1 LAQTGETGRS
11 ATKRAEHGPDPTGAP
26 TVESPQSQVSRRS
39 RCPPWTSWAPAALA
53 GVRATVLGPGRR
65 VCCAEA
71 GSDARRC
78 VVQAIMSAAPAGGPD
93 DALPSAEMA
102 GLEVKDGAPR
112 PVRDGSD
119 EEDEAAGEDGQQGRY
134 ALLRSM
140 PCGPGGILPAQCSAC
155 HSTST
160 L

>member
-1 LAQTGETGRS
+1 
-11 ATKRAEHGPDPTGAP
+11 
-26 TVESPQSQVSRRS
+26 
-39 RCPPWTSWAPAALA
+39 
-53 GVRATVLGPGRR
+53 
-65 VCCAEA
+65 
-71 GSDARRC
+71 
-78 VVQAIMSAAPAGGPD
+78 MSAAPAGGPD

-102 GLEVKDGAPR
+102 GLEVKDAPR
-112 PVRDGSD
+112 LDGSD